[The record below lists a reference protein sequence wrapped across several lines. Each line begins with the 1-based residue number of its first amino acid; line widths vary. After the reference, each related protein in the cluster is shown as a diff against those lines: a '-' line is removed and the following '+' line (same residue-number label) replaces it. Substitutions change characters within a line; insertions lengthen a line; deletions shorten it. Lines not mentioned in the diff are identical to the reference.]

1 MGFLK
6 KIFHIPTNFILPI
19 IVFGGVIAGL
29 GSYTIYMSKA
39 HMYLSDDPAACVNCH
54 IMTPYYQTW
63 FHNSHSK
70 WTNCNDCHV
79 PQNSVISKYYFKA
92 MDGLLH
98 SAVFTMRTEPL
109 AIRARNASS
118 NVVMD
123 NCIRCH
129 TQLNNEFVK
138 TGMISF
144 NEARE
149 GKGKACWDCHTSVA
163 HGKESSIASTPNA
176 IVTPLPDSPI
186 PEWLK
191 KAMAKPKDIN

>member
-1 MGFLK
+1 M
-6 KIFHIPTNFILPI
+6 
-19 IVFGGVIAGL
+19 IAGL
-29 GSYTIYMSKA
+29 GTYTIYMSKA

-144 NEARE
+144 NDARE
-149 GKGKACWDCHTSVA
+149 GKGKACWDCHTSIA

-176 IVTPLPDSPI
+176 IVTPLPESPI

-191 KAMAKPKDIN
+191 KAMAKPKE

>member
-1 MGFLK
+1 
-6 KIFHIPTNFILPI
+6 
-19 IVFGGVIAGL
+19 
-29 GSYTIYMSKA
+29 
-39 HMYLSDDPAACVNCH
+39 
-54 IMTPYYQTW
+54 
-63 FHNSHSK
+63 
-70 WTNCNDCHV
+70 
-79 PQNSVISKYYFKA
+79 

-144 NEARE
+144 NDARE

-163 HGKESSIASTPNA
+163 HGKQSSIASTPNA
-176 IVTPLPDSPI
+176 IVTPLPESPI